1 MYCVRKVNED
11 YTWIGADSRRLAVFE
26 GVFGVPEGVSYNS
39 YLLLDEK
46 TVLFDTVDAQ
56 VIRQFR
62 ENLLHTLSGRTLD
75 YIVVHHMEPDHTAEL
90 EDLVLRFPEVQILCT
105 AMAKSMIGQFFGH
118 AYDDRIHVCKE
129 GDTLCTGRH
138 TLQFVM
144 APMVHWPEVMM
155 TYDRTDKLLLSAD
168 AFGCFGAL
176 NGHLYA
182 DEVDFDRDYLDECR
196 RYYTNIVGKYGS
208 QVQAVLQKAAGLE
221 IRMIL
226 PLHGFVWR
234 RDLEYILGKHDLWSR
249 YEPEV
254 RGVMIAYASVYGG
267 TENAANVLACR
278 LAEQGVQ
285 VKMFDVSVTPA
296 PYVVSDAFKYSHL
309 VFASATYNMGIFV
322 TMEDLLHDIAAHA
335 LADRRYALIENGTWS
350 PASGKKMDALLS
362 PLKGWSAVEPVL
374 TVKSALRPDQ
384 AAQMQRLADAIAAD
398 VKAEQTE
405 EDASGEGKHR
415 YVCKV
420 CGYVYEGDELPAD
433 YKCPLCGAGP
443 EYFRQEA

>member
-105 AMAKSMIGQFFGH
+105 AMAKTMIGQFFGH

-138 TLQFVM
+138 TFTFLM
-144 APMVHWPEVMM
+144 APMVHWPEVML
-155 TYDRTDKLLLSAD
+155 TYDATDKLLLSAD

-254 RGVMIAYASVYGG
+254 QGVMIAYASVYGN
-267 TENAANVLACR
+267 TENAANILACR
-278 LAEQGVQ
+278 LAEQGIR
-285 VKMFDVSVTPA
+285 VKMYDVSVTPSS
-296 PYVVSDAFKYSHL
+296 YVVSDAFRYSHL
-309 VFASATYNMGIFV
+309 VFAAPTYNGGVFI
-322 TMEDLLHDIAAHA
+322 TMDELLRDIASHGLQNRRFA
-335 LADRRYALIENGTWS
+335 LLENGTWA
-350 PASGKKMDALLS
+350 PVTARQMAALIE
-362 PLKGWSAVEPVL
+362 PLKGWQQVGAPVTIRSAAHE
-374 TVKSALRPDQ
+374 
-384 AAQMQRLADAIAAD
+384 AQMQAIEQLAAAISGD
-398 VKAEQTE
+398 I
-405 EDASGEGKHR
+405 SGEN
-415 YVCKV
+415 
-420 CGYVYEGDELPAD
+420 
-433 YKCPLCGAGP
+433 
-443 EYFRQEA
+443 Q

>member
-39 YLLLDEK
+39 YLLMDEK

-56 VIRQFR
+56 VIHQFR
-62 ENLLHTLSGRTLD
+62 ENLLHTLGGRSLD
-75 YIVVHHMEPDHTAEL
+75 YIVVHHMEPDHTAQL
-90 EDLVLRFPEVQILCT
+90 EDLVLRFPEVQILCS
-105 AMAKSMIGQFFGH
+105 AMAKTMIGQFFGH

-138 TLQFVM
+138 TLRFLM
-144 APMVHWPEVMM
+144 APMVHWPEVMA

-176 NGHLYA
+176 NGHLFA
-182 DEVDFDRDYLDECR
+182 DEVDFDRDCLDECR

-208 QVQAVLQKAAGLE
+208 QVQALLKKVAELELQ
-221 IRMIL
+221 MIL

-254 RGVMIAYASVYGG
+254 RGVMIAYASVYGN

-278 LAEQGVQ
+278 LAEKGVK
-285 VKMFDVSVTPA
+285 VKMFDASVTPA
-296 PYVVSDAFKYSHL
+296 SYIVSAAFQYSHL
-309 VFASATYNMGIFV
+309 VFAATTYNMGIFV
-322 TMEDLLHDIAAHA
+322 TMEQLLLDIAAHQ
-335 LADRRYALIENGTWS
+335 LASRRYALIENGSWS
-350 PASGKKMDALLS
+350 PVSGKKMDALLS
-362 PLKGWSAVEPVL
+362 PLKGWSAIEAPL

-384 AAQMQRLADAIAAD
+384 EAQLERLANAVAAD
-398 VKAEQTE
+398 VAKDPAADTDEN
-405 EDASGEGKHR
+405 GEKHR
-415 YVCKV
+415 FVCKV
-420 CGYVYEGDELPAD
+420 CGYVYEGGALPED
-433 YKCPLCGAGP
+433 YKCPLCGAGA

>member
-105 AMAKSMIGQFFGH
+105 AMAKTMIGQFFGH
-118 AYDDRIHVCKE
+118 VYDDRIRVCKE

-138 TLQFVM
+138 TLQFVA

-176 NGHLYA
+176 NGHLFA
-182 DEVDFDRDYLDECR
+182 DEVDFDRDCLDECR
-196 RYYTNIVGKYGS
+196 RYYSNIVGKYGP
-208 QVQAVLQKAAGLE
+208 QVKAVLDKAAKLD
-221 IRMIL
+221 IAMLL

-234 RDLEYILGKHDLWSR
+234 KDLDYILHKHLLWST
-249 YEPEV
+249 YQPEV
-254 RGVMIAYASVYGG
+254 RGVLIAYASIYGD
-267 TENAANVLACR
+267 TESAANILACR
-278 LAEQGVQ
+278 LAEQGVK
-285 VKMFDVSVTPA
+285 VKMYDVSVTPSS
-296 PYVVSDAFKYSHL
+296 YVVSDAFKYSHL
-309 VFASATYNMGIFV
+309 VFAAPTYNGGVFI
-322 TMEDLLHDIAAHA
+322 TMDEVLRDIASHGLQNRGFA
-335 LADRRYALIENGTWS
+335 LLENGTWA
-350 PASGKKMDALLS
+350 PVTARQMAALLE
-362 PLKGWSAVEPVL
+362 PLKGWRQVGESVTVRSAAHAPQLAAIEGL
-374 TVKSALRPDQ
+374 AAALI
-384 AAQMQRLADAIAAD
+384 ADI
-398 VKAEQTE
+398 
-405 EDASGEGKHR
+405 SGEK
-415 YVCKV
+415 
-420 CGYVYEGDELPAD
+420 
-433 YKCPLCGAGP
+433 
-443 EYFRQEA
+443 Q

>member
-1 MYCVRKVNED
+1 MYCVRKVNDD

-56 VIRQFR
+56 VIHQFR
-62 ENLLHTLSGRTLD
+62 ENLYHALDGRTLD

-90 EDLVLRFPEVQILCT
+90 EDMVLRFPNVQILCT
-105 AMAKSMIGQFFGH
+105 AMAKTMIGQFFGH
-118 AYDDRIHVCKE
+118 VYDDRIRVCKE

-138 TLQFVM
+138 TLQFVA

-176 NGHLYA
+176 NGHLFA
-182 DEVDFDRDYLDECR
+182 DEVDFDRDCLDECR
-196 RYYTNIVGKYGS
+196 RYYSNIVGKYGP
-208 QVQAVLQKAAGLE
+208 QVKAVLDKAAKLD
-221 IRMIL
+221 IAMLL

-234 RDLEYILGKHDLWSR
+234 KDLDYILHKHLLWST
-249 YEPEV
+249 YQPEV
-254 RGVMIAYASVYGG
+254 RGVLIAYASIYGD
-267 TENAANVLACR
+267 TESAANILACR
-278 LAEQGVQ
+278 LAEQGVP
-285 VKMFDVSVTPA
+285 VTMRDTSVVPLSSI
-296 PYVVSDAFKYSHL
+296 VSDAFKYSHIVL
-309 VFASATYNMGIFV
+309 ASATYNMGVFIC
-322 TMEDLLHDIAAHA
+322 MEQLLHDLAAHK
-335 LADRRYALIENGTWS
+335 LVNRRYAILENGSWS
-350 PASGKKMDALLS
+350 PAAGKGMEQLIE
-362 PLKGWSAVEPVL
+362 PLHWEKVSDTL

-384 AAQMQRLADAIAAD
+384 VLQLDTLADLLAKD
-398 VKAEQTE
+398 VRRAEEKE
-405 EDASGEGKHR
+405 EKPAGGKR

-420 CGYVYEGDELPAD
+420 CGYVYEGDTLPED

-443 EYFRQEA
+443 QYFVEQQ